1 MLLDEFGKY
10 LKSIAGA
17 KAASHE
23 MEITKIMMELY
34 TSAGSVFSGM
44 EYADHDGKMPRQQ
57 LVSPCLSMYPVTTP
71 DRFYEAMTKGMRW
84 TASSP
89 ASWCSNATPT
99 GRAGEARGPAR

>member
-17 KAASHE
+17 KASSHE
-23 MEITKIMMELY
+23 TEITKIMMELY

-57 LVSPCLSMYPVTTP
+57 IV
-71 DRFYEAMTKGMRW
+71 
-84 TASSP
+84 SP
-89 ASWCSNATPT
+89 ASPCIPSPRRT
-99 GRAGEARGPAR
+99 GSTKP